1 MLTNLRL
8 LARLFSPVLAFA
20 IGCVTM
26 LLYIQLR
33 VAHAAAVLA
42 AAVPDPTPALTSATD
57 AGWSTL
63 MQDGPWWLGIAIVHV
78 ALRTLLDKEH
88 ALLQGKVLAGLS
100 ALAGVLTAVIAW
112 HWQGA
117 PAAGIVTAAIAGFTL
132 LVHPAPNAQPA
143 PPAEPAPARNSQAGF
158 VRWTLLAWLAC
169 GAIGVAW
176 IAVASGTLS
185 LTGCTNPKVQ
195 AVEKALWD
203 CTAPERA
210 AAVDAI
216 TPTVISVIK
225 AAGSADGKLID
236 TSTVKSAITKANVLS
251 EAGILLSCAL
261 ASAVAILEAP
271 APAPAPGAPAAS
283 PYALDPA
290 AVARVWAEV
299 KAGQLGNA
307 GFVVAGG
314 RVL

>member
-1 MLTNLRL
+1 MLKNLRL
-8 LARLFSPVLAFA
+8 LARFFSPVLAFA

-42 AAVPDPTPALTSATD
+42 SAVPDPTPALTSATD

-78 ALRTLLDKEH
+78 ALRLLLDKEH

-143 PPAEPAPARNSQAGF
+143 TVPARNSQAGF
-158 VRWTLLAWLAC
+158 ARWTLLAWLAC

-176 IAVASGTLS
+176 VAVASGTLS

-210 AAVDAI
+210 DAVNAI

-236 TSTVKSAITKANVLS
+236 TSTVRSAITKANVMS

-261 ASAVAILEAP
+261 ASAVAILETP

-290 AVARVWAEV
+290 AVARIWADV
-299 KAGQLGNA
+299 KASQLGNA